1 MDLDDRIALVAPEG
15 ISVEIVVAGLGSR
28 AAACLLDTL
37 FMAVGFIAV
46 TIFASLIGDS
56 VPGVAMALVAV
67 ATFLVLFGYFVLF
80 EAFGSG
86 RTPGKRVV
94 GLRVLTVDGARASF
108 WRIVIRNVVRFI
120 DYLPAAYLVGMG
132 TVLMSEK
139 HQRLGDLA
147 AGTIVVRERVAGDPG
162 SVRRPAAA
170 SSPAQWAAG
179 VAAAPT
185 LLPPEL
191 AGWDLTAVTP
201 TDVAAVRAF
210 LDRRWTLP
218 PQARSTLAHEF
229 ANRLAPRVQGP
240 PVHEGPERFLE
251 WIVFVKETRG

>member
-1 MDLDDRIALVAPEG
+1 M
-15 ISVEIVVAGLGSR
+15 
-28 AAACLLDTL
+28 
-37 FMAVGFIAV
+37 F
-46 TIFASLIGDS
+46 
-56 VPGVAMALVAV
+56 
-67 ATFLVLFGYFVLF
+67 LFGYYVLF

-86 RTPGKRVV
+86 RTPGKRIT
-94 GLRVLTVDGARASF
+94 GLRVLTLDGGRASF
-108 WRIVIRNVVRFI
+108 WRIVIRNVVRFV
-120 DYLPAAYLVGMG
+120 DYLPAAYLVGMISIL
-132 TVLMSEK
+132 VSEK
-139 HQRLGDLA
+139 HQRVGDVA
-147 AGTIVVRERVAGDPG
+147 AGTMVVRERVAGDPG
-162 SVRRPAAA
+162 SARRPSAG

-218 PQARSTLAHEF
+218 PQARATLAYEF
-229 ANRLAPRVQGP
+229 ANRLQPRVQGP
-240 PVHEGPERFLE
+240 PLHEGPERFLE